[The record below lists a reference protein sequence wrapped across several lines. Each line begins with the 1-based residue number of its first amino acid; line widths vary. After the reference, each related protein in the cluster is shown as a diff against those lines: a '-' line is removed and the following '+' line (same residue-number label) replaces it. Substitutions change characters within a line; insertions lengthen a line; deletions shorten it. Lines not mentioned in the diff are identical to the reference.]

1 MIFLSLL
8 DLSLKH
14 SFLIVSTVVVDH
26 WVNKEPDILQSL
38 FFIYKY
44 QLSFQKEKNKK
55 NETIIVKEHI

>member
-44 QLSFQKEKNKK
+44 QLSFQKEKKKK